1 MWSFGDESSPV
12 WALRETAS
20 LTSLLVLLA
29 SGAVLIFLF
38 SSFRANGSPDSLND
52 PIPGLFNTLQFMSN
66 NEKFMKRVQKA
77 LKGGRNIIRFYLG
90 PKTVYLVAGPSN
102 VRAVFGRDLVHQV
115 TNQEQMTHYALP
127 TLYKMNPKEVQRW
140 VDDRSGVT
148 KTPIP
153 GTKNVPTRQRLWYN
167 YEHIYAEY
175 IGRPQYM
182 KPLISIFN
190 KNLSQVLDQFP
201 KGQWT
206 TLSVQD
212 FCRQKVA
219 SALVST
225 LFGPRLLQL
234 IPDFIERFWAFDE
247 QVFQL
252 VLGLPSW
259 LNSKPSK
266 AHNRYVVAIER
277 WLDGASQDF
286 DWEGPEAEADWEPQF
301 GGRAVRE
308 LYKWMKDTEWRKEVI
323 AATLGALCFALN
335 SNSIPT
341 TVWMLMEIIKDPT
354 LLEAVREELK
364 SVVSGDTTTGQLDSQ
379 KLVAL
384 PLLQSIWT
392 ETLRLRIN
400 FNIVRDVK
408 EPVTLEGTTIPKDS
422 LLQVPMMVAHH
433 DEVTWGAAG
442 HPATEFWAE
451 RHIKYT
457 EKLDEQSGKTQRKRK
472 YVMAGHPASYFP
484 FGGGANICPGR
495 QLAKFEI
502 FTTIALVLL
511 RFGIELVGWKNPDG
525 SPSKRAAESD
535 MRYCGA
541 GAMPPDRDM
550 KIKLRPLHV

>member
-1 MWSFGDESSPV
+1 MDYNFRVHSRLRLGSDTLELAAIRKPANSSPD
-12 WALRETAS
+12 
-20 LTSLLVLLA
+20 
-29 SGAVLIFLF
+29 F
-38 SSFRANGSPDSLND
+38 LND
-52 PIPGLFNTLQFMSN
+52 PIPGLFNTVQFMSN
-66 NEKFMKRVQKA
+66 NAKFMGRVQKA
-77 LKGGRNIIRFYLG
+77 LKGGRNIIRFHLG

-102 VRAVFGRDLVHQV
+102 VKAVFGRDLVHQV

-127 TLYKMNPKEVQRW
+127 TLYKMNPREVQRW
-140 VDDRSGVT
+140 ADDRSGVT

-153 GTKNVPTRQRLWYN
+153 GFENVPSRQRLWYN

-175 IGRPQYM
+175 IGRPQYI
-182 KPLISIFN
+182 KALVSIFHDN
-190 KNLSQVLDQFP
+190 MVQVLDQYP
-201 KGQWT
+201 KEQWT
-206 TLSVQD
+206 ILSVQD
-212 FCRQKVA
+212 FCRHKLA
-219 SALVST
+219 AALVDS
-225 LFGPRLLQL
+225 LFGPGLLQL
-234 IPDFIERFWAFDE
+234 TPDFIDRFWAFDE

-259 LNSKPSK
+259 LNPKPAR
-266 AHNRYVVAIER
+266 AHDRYVVAIER
-277 WLDGASQDF
+277 WLDSASQSF
-286 DWEGPEAEADWEPQF
+286 EWTSPEAEADWEPYF

-308 LYKWMKDTEWRKEVI
+308 LYKWMKETDWRNEVV

-341 TVWMLMEIIKDPT
+341 TMWMLMEIIKDPT
-354 LLEAVREELK
+354 LLEAVREELR
-364 SVVSGDTTTGQLDSQ
+364 SVVSKDPRTGQFSQIDSQ

-392 ETLRLRIN
+392 ETLRLRTN

-408 EPVTLEGTTIPKDS
+408 EPVTLGGMTIPKGS
-422 LLQVPMMVAHH
+422 LLQVPMMVAHY
-433 DEVTWGAAG
+433 DEATWGAAD
-442 HPATEFWAE
+442 HPASEFWAE

-457 EKLDEQSGKTQRKRK
+457 EKVDEQGQTLRERK
-472 YVMAGHPASYFP
+472 YAMAGHPSSHFP

-511 RFGIELVGWKNPDG
+511 RFDIELVEWTHPDG

-541 GAMPPDRDM
+541 GAMPPDRDV
-550 KIKLRPLHV
+550 KIKLRPLYK